1 MKQKLNLFLTAFSA
15 FVCLSCSGSDD
26 NTTTGNTDNTLTV
39 SPTELQ
45 VKARAASYQ
54 VAVTAS
60 RGEWTSY
67 SAADWV
73 TVTNANT
80 NTSKGTITV
89 NVAENKGTAA
99 RETTITVKSGT
110 SRATVV
116 VKQGAPLLLSQTR
129 IVTGSVGEKVSVTVT
144 SSEAWSVSTKD
155 SWISVSKTND
165 TTFDVTTAAN
175 DAQSSR
181 TGKVTV
187 ATESQTVDVEVYQE
201 SVADRTMTIPDGYRL
216 VWHDEFDGNS
226 LGSDW
231 VQEAQPAGWGN
242 NELQTYIKGSSV
254 NEVANGK
261 LNIHCYKGSD
271 GKIYSGRVYAKP
283 STGWTYGYFEAR
295 ILLPKG
301 KGTWPAFWM
310 MPSNN
315 DFNTNPWPRCGEI
328 DIMEE
333 VGAVPNEVS
342 SSLHTQDYN
351 HTKGTQKTHAMTLP
365 DAEGAYHVYALE
377 WTPETITT
385 YVDGNVQLA
394 VTKAA
399 MGSGQD
405 QWPFHYAF
413 YPIFNL
419 AWGGSWGGMNGVDE
433 SALPVTM
440 QVDYIRIFQK

>member
-1 MKQKLNLFLTAFSA
+1 
-15 FVCLSCSGSDD
+15 V
-26 NTTTGNTDNTLTV
+26 
-39 SPTELQ
+39 P
-45 VKARAASYQ
+45 
-54 VAVTAS
+54 
-60 RGEWTSY
+60 RG
-67 SAADWV
+67 
-73 TVTNANT
+73 
-80 NTSKGTITV
+80 
-89 NVAENKGTAA
+89 
-99 RETTITVKSGT
+99 RET
-110 SRATVV
+110 
-116 VKQGAPLLLSQTR
+116 GAPLLLSQTR

-231 VQEAQPAGWGN
+231 VQEAQPAGWVN
-242 NELQTYIKGSSV
+242 NELQTTSRDRVSTRWPM
-254 NEVANGK
+254 ANS
-261 LNIHCYKGSD
+261 LSIATRAVD

-315 DFNTNPWPRCGEI
+315 DFNTNPGRDVEKSTSWKRWAPCPTRCRRRFIPKTTTTPRAHRRH
-328 DIMEE
+328 M
-333 VGAVPNEVS
+333 P
-342 SSLHTQDYN
+342 
-351 HTKGTQKTHAMTLP
+351 
-365 DAEGAYHVYALE
+365 
-377 WTPETITT
+377 
-385 YVDGNVQLA
+385 
-394 VTKAA
+394 
-399 MGSGQD
+399 
-405 QWPFHYAF
+405 
-413 YPIFNL
+413 
-419 AWGGSWGGMNGVDE
+419 
-433 SALPVTM
+433 
-440 QVDYIRIFQK
+440 

>member
-45 VKARAASYQ
+45 VKACAASYQ

-110 SRATVV
+110 SRATVA

-231 VQEAQPAGWGN
+231 VQEAQPAGWVN

-283 STGWTYGYFEAR
+283 SIGWTYG
-295 ILLPKG
+295 
-301 KGTWPAFWM
+301 
-310 MPSNN
+310 
-315 DFNTNPWPRCGEI
+315 
-328 DIMEE
+328 
-333 VGAVPNEVS
+333 
-342 SSLHTQDYN
+342 
-351 HTKGTQKTHAMTLP
+351 
-365 DAEGAYHVYALE
+365 
-377 WTPETITT
+377 
-385 YVDGNVQLA
+385 
-394 VTKAA
+394 
-399 MGSGQD
+399 
-405 QWPFHYAF
+405 
-413 YPIFNL
+413 
-419 AWGGSWGGMNGVDE
+419 
-433 SALPVTM
+433 
-440 QVDYIRIFQK
+440 